1 MFDLHQ
7 RQTVVCC
14 PLGEFQE
21 RLFQELKHQTD
32 VGTVLEVPQP
42 SHNPRALRVQNLEV
56 SQHANL
62 RIKSR
67 FKEIFYNAKSR
78 EELVPKRNAHNYKM
92 GILFLAIYI

>member
-14 PLGEFQE
+14 LTDEVQE

-42 SHNPRALRVQNLEV
+42 SHNPTAVRVQKSEV
-56 SQHANL
+56 SQRANL

-67 FKEIFYNAKSR
+67 
-78 EELVPKRNAHNYKM
+78 LKRYFTMRNHVKN
-92 GILFLAIYI
+92 